1 MMCTMKNYLHFFT
14 ANPGLHLF
22 WLPAML
28 AAWGVYALSPLHVG
42 RLWFMAPWILAIA
55 LALLTAAF
63 LTLFLIGTHT
73 SLLEEGSD
81 VDWLKNKLRWLQPLC
96 ALLGA
101 LVLALALDMVISEQR
116 GSSDEREVALRRVH
130 CVIGGSDSTPG
141 ISVAEK
147 DGKWCFDTRGKDIVI
162 DLPFLGRHE
171 GYDILHVDIPITQM
185 PRPVSLG
192 ETVNA
197 RWRSY
202 HSIFGVADAYYQV
215 ADIH

>member
-1 MMCTMKNYLHFFT
+1 
-14 ANPGLHLF
+14 
-22 WLPAML
+22 ML
-28 AAWGVYALSPLHVG
+28 LAWGTYALSPLHVG
-42 RLWFMAPWILAIA
+42 RLWLMAPWILALA

-63 LTLFLIGTHT
+63 LALFLIGTHT

-116 GSSDEREVALRRVH
+116 GSSDEREVTLRRVH
-130 CVIGGSDSTPG
+130 CVIGGSDSTPR
-141 ISVAEK
+141 IYVAEK

-171 GYDILHVDIPITQM
+171 GYNILHVDIPITQI

-202 HSIFGVADAYYQV
+202 HSIFGVTDAYYQV
-215 ADIH
+215 TDIQ